1 MRGARTVFTTV
12 RRLLTAARA
21 TITVVTLAAPP
32 AALLA
37 AAAVTAAPALPLATA
52 VLEAQA
58 PRALSDSAFAQL
70 VAGLSEPNGYFD
82 TDNLISNEDSYLHPV
97 GTLRRLGV
105 TGGAYLGVGPDQN
118 FSYIAAIRPHV
129 AFILDIRRDNLLE
142 HLLLK
147 SLFALARNRLEFLC
161 LLFGEPPPADT
172 TGWGMRDIE
181 ALLRY
186 VDSARTDSTAA
197 RRIRTRVLDRVKRS
211 SIPLSPSDI
220 ETITRFHLTFIS
232 EGPGLRFTTFNR
244 PARPYYPDYR
254 RLLLE
259 TDRTGRRA
267 NYLVREPDFQFV
279 KSLEDRNLVI
289 PVVGNFAGDKALAG
303 MTHWLRAHEESVS
316 AFYTSNVEQ
325 YLFRDGSFP
334 RFEQSVAQLPH
345 DARSVIVR
353 SYFMG
358 GHPQT
363 VAGYNSVQIV
373 QSLDRFVAAQAAGGF
388 ASYFDLVTR
397 NLVEP

>member
-1 MRGARTVFTTV
+1 MPA
-12 RRLLTAARA
+12 LAAA
-21 TITVVTLAAPP
+21 TLAATP
-32 AALLA
+32 AAAILAATPAAPFA
-37 AAAVTAAPALPLATA
+37 AAA
-52 VLEAQA
+52 LEAQA

-70 VAGLSEPNGYFD
+70 VASLSEPNGYFD
-82 TDNLISNEDSYLHPV
+82 TDNLISNEDSYLHSI

-118 FSYIAAIRPHV
+118 FSYIAAIRPRV
-129 AFILDIRRDNLLE
+129 AFILDIRRDNVLE
-142 HLLLK
+142 HLLFK
-147 SLFALARNRLEFLC
+147 SLFALARNRLEYLC

-172 TGWGMRDIE
+172 TGWGARDIE

-197 RRIRTRVLDRVKRS
+197 RRIRTRVLDRVKRA
-211 SIPLSPSDI
+211 SIPLSQADL
-220 ETITRFHLTFIS
+220 ETIARFHLTFVS
-232 EGPGLRFTTFNR
+232 EGPALRFTTFNR

-267 NYLVREPDFQFV
+267 NYLVREADFQFV

-289 PVVGNFAGDKALAG
+289 PLVGNFAGDKALAG
-303 MTHWLRAHEESVS
+303 TAQWLRAHGETVS

-334 RFEQSVAQLPH
+334 RFEQSVAQLPR
-345 DARSVIVR
+345 DARSVMVR

-358 GHPQT
+358 GHPQA
-363 VAGYNSVQIV
+363 VAGYNSVQLV
-373 QSLDRFVAAQAAGGF
+373 QSLDRFVATQAAGGF
-388 ASYFDLVTR
+388 ASYYDLVTR

>member
-1 MRGARTVFTTV
+1 MRQSRPGFAAV
-12 RRLLTAARA
+12 RQLLTAVRA
-21 TITVVTLAAPP
+21 AAVAATLAAAP
-32 AALLA
+32 
-37 AAAVTAAPALPLATA
+37 AAPALR
-52 VLEAQA
+52 AQT
-58 PRALSDSAFAQL
+58 PRSLSDSTFAQL
-70 VAGLSEPNGYFD
+70 VASLSEANGYFD

-118 FSYIAAIRPHV
+118 FSYIAAIRPRV
-129 AFILDIRRDNLLE
+129 AFILDIRRDNVLE
-142 HLLLK
+142 HLLFK
-147 SLFALARNRLEFLC
+147 SLFAIARNRLEYLC

-172 TGWGMRDIE
+172 TGWGARDIE

-186 VDSARTDSTAA
+186 VDSARTDSAAA
-197 RRIRTRVLDRVKRS
+197 RRIRARVLDRVKRS
-211 SIPLSPSDI
+211 SIPLSQGDV
-220 ETITRFHLTFIS
+220 ETIARFHLTFVS

-267 NYLVREPDFQFV
+267 NYLVREADFQFV

-289 PVVGNFAGDKALAG
+289 PVVGNFGGDKALAG
-303 MTHWLRAHEESVS
+303 MAQWLRAHGETVS

-325 YLFRDGSFP
+325 YLFRDGSFA
-334 RFEQSVAQLPH
+334 RFERSVAPLPR
-345 DARSVIVR
+345 DAHSVIVR

-358 GHPQT
+358 GHPQA
-363 VAGYNSVQIV
+363 VAGYNSVQLV
-373 QSLDRFVAAQAAGGF
+373 QSLDRFVAVQAAGGF
-388 ASYFDLVTR
+388 ASYYDLVTR
-397 NLVEP
+397 DLVEP

>member
-1 MRGARTVFTTV
+1 MRRH
-12 RRLLTAARA
+12 LTAALASTFAA
-21 TITVVTLAAPP
+21 TLVPALAAATLAATP
-32 AALLA
+32 AAAILAATPAAPFA
-37 AAAVTAAPALPLATA
+37 AAA
-52 VLEAQA
+52 LEAQA

-70 VAGLSEPNGYFD
+70 VASLSEPNGYFD
-82 TDNLISNEDSYLHPV
+82 TDNLISNEDSYLHSI

-118 FSYIAAIRPHV
+118 FSYIAAIRPRV
-129 AFILDIRRDNLLE
+129 AFILDIRRDNVLE
-142 HLLLK
+142 HLLFK
-147 SLFALARNRLEFLC
+147 SLFALARNRLEYLC

-172 TGWGMRDIE
+172 TGWGARDIE

-197 RRIRTRVLDRVKRS
+197 RRIRTRVLDRVKRA
-211 SIPLSPSDI
+211 SIPLSQADL
-220 ETITRFHLTFIS
+220 ETIARFHLTFVS
-232 EGPGLRFTTFNR
+232 EGPALRFTTFNR

-267 NYLVREPDFQFV
+267 NYLVREADFQFV

-289 PVVGNFAGDKALAG
+289 PLVGNFAGDKALAG
-303 MTHWLRAHEESVS
+303 TAQWLRAHGETVS

-334 RFEQSVAQLPH
+334 RFEQSVAQLPR
-345 DARSVIVR
+345 DARSVMVR

-358 GHPQT
+358 GHPQA
-363 VAGYNSVQIV
+363 VAGYNSVQLV
-373 QSLDRFVAAQAAGGF
+373 QSLDRFVATQAAGGF
-388 ASYFDLVTR
+388 ASYYDLVTR